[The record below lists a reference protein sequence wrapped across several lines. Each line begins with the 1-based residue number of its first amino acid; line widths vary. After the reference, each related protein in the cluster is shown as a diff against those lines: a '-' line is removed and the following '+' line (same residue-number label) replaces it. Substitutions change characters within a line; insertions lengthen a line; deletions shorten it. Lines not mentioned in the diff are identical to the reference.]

1 MQTVIGN
8 SVHNL
13 RARRIEW
20 GLRALALGISQL
32 DLATQY
38 FVLTRLGFDKRW
50 FGMVDVSSAIEAG
63 CREMMETAGG

>member
-1 MQTVIGN
+1 M
-8 SVHNL
+8 
-13 RARRIEW
+13 
-20 GLRALALGISQL
+20 ALGISRL

-63 CREMMETAGG
+63 CRETIETAGS